1 MATKAPKAPKAQ
13 APAAPAAQA
22 PAAPAAQAPAAPAA
36 QAPAAQAPAAQA
48 PAAPA
53 AQAPAPVV
61 IAGNQVTL
69 TKSQIALQNAKHGGR
84 VMPGQAGV
92 AYTLG
97 GKPYKVR
104 TSTNAAQ
111 WAAVLAAMQANGG
124 TATVPQVVAAGC
136 PLTLA
141 APFVAYAVNRGWLA
155 PVAA

>member
-22 PAAPAAQAPAAPAA
+22 PAAPVAAAPAAPVAA
-36 QAPAAQAPAAQA
+36 A
-48 PAAPA
+48 PAAPVA
-53 AQAPAPVV
+53 VT
-61 IAGNQVTL
+61 IAGAAVTL
-69 TKSQIALQNAKHGGR
+69 TKSQVALTTAKHGGR
-84 VMPGQAGV
+84 VMPGQSGI

-97 GKPYKVR
+97 GKPYRVR
-104 TSTNAAQ
+104 TATNAAQ

-124 TATVPQVVAAGC
+124 SATVPQVVAAGC